1 MGNRKKP
8 PDLEALRS
16 LVSEAQELFS
26 TVELPEGKS
35 RQLLKLLAAFTGFA
49 DCQLSRKAK
58 PEASVK
64 SMKSQS
70 TYRRRK

>member
-35 RQLLKLLAAFTGFA
+35 RQLLKLLDAFTEFA
-49 DCQLSRKAK
+49 DCCRESAKTAK
-58 PEASVK
+58 PETCHLEQTK
-64 SMKSQS
+64 
-70 TYRRRK
+70 RLERK